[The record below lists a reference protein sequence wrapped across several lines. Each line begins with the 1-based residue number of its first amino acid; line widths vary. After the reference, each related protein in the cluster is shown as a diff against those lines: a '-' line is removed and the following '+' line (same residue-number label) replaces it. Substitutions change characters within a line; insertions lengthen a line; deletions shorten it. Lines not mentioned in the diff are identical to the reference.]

1 MKIAVACQSP
11 LLQKALELFL
21 AKYLVPV
28 KKGDLVIR
36 DEFVVNDARSFY
48 ISTDEKADLQKPFSK
63 SQLILALEKRLHSS
77 SQEYLHVS
85 AKTTVK
91 MDDSKHKSFLEL
103 EEKIKKLTQE
113 YEANI
118 LKEVRA
124 FYETK

>member
-77 SQEYLHVS
+77 SQEHLHVS